1 MELDS
6 FQLSLS
12 LMAKLCPLL
21 GIIWGHVGSQLGCR
35 FKAELDDGAEYKGD
49 SNSADFAARLK
60 KVSRHCGHQI
70 HISATLKKIS
80 L

>member
-21 GIIWGHVGSQLGCR
+21 GIIWGHIGCR
-35 FKAELDDGAEYKGD
+35 FKVELDDGAEYKGD

-70 HISATLKKIS
+70 HISATLKQIS